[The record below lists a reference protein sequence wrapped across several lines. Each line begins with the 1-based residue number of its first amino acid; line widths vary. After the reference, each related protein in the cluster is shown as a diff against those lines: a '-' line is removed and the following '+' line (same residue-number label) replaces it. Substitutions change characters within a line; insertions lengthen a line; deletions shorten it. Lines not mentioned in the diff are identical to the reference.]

1 MQRHHVLVFFY
12 IGEQIFVGFLSSI
25 RILMIGLKISKKCET
40 AVIMLKNKDFHVI
53 LLNEQLYS
61 WWIIQ
66 KGKTLM
72 AVTYKKLWHILLDR
86 DMKKKDLLEK
96 QRKKKESFIFLSTFL
111 QQLNL
116 VAKKVMLSAQ

>member
-1 MQRHHVLVFFY
+1 
-12 IGEQIFVGFLSSI
+12 
-25 RILMIGLKISKKCET
+25 
-40 AVIMLKNKDFHVI
+40 MLKNKDFHVI

-96 QRKKKESFIFLSTFL
+96 AELTKYTMRKLGNDESVTTNTLAKICRA
-111 QQLNL
+111 LNCTVDDIMEVL
-116 VAKKVMLSAQ
+116 PEDK